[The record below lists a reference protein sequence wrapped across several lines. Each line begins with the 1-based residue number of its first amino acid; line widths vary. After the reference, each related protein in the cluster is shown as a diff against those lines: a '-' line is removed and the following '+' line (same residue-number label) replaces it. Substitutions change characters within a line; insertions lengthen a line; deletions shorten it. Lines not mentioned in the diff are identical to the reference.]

1 MAEDVKIFHACMY
14 ARSLQSCPT
23 LCDLMQYS
31 LPGSSCLWDSSGKN
45 TEAGCHAL
53 LQGTFHDSGIE
64 STSLLSPALAG
75 KFSTATLCPLN
86 NNSLLH
92 LPSLGWLFSVSISLT
107 ILDTLEKWSH
117 IIFMFYWEWLISLS
131 MVSSHVIHVAT
142 CIRIPFLFKANIPM
156 HV

>member
-53 LQGTFHDSGIE
+53 IQGIFLTPGSNPI
-64 STSLLSPALAG
+64 SLTSPALTG
-75 KFSTATLCPLN
+75 RVFTTSTTWKAQKY
-86 NNSLLH
+86 
-92 LPSLGWLFSVSISLT
+92 F
-107 ILDTLEKWSH
+107 
-117 IIFMFYWEWLISLS
+117 IIRL
-131 MVSSHVIHVAT
+131 
-142 CIRIPFLFKANIPM
+142 
-156 HV
+156 